1 PMKRIELN
9 EREKERALLR
19 KGDLLFARRSLVA
32 EGAGKCSIVKEVNEP
47 TTFESSIIRA
57 RPDPTKTSSD
67 YLFYYFNSAVGRRTL
82 GTILR
87 QVAVSGITS
96 SDLVSLRL
104 SVPPLRIQKRVA
116 NFFSAL
122 DDKIELNNKM
132 NITLEQIA
140 QALFKSWFI
149 DFDPVKAKAA
159 SLRSERIYGS
169 EISIFPAEFDESNL
183 GLKPKGWTVCTIGE
197 LVKAVG
203 GGTPDTKQPRY
214 WKQGKHHW
222 ATPKDLSTLMSPVL
236 LSTERTISDEGLR
249 RISSGLLPSGSVLM
263 SSRAPIGYL
272 AISEIPVA
280 INQGF
285 IGMLPEE
292 GISNLFILLWA
303 KANQQV
309 ILGRANGS
317 TFLEISKSNF
327 RPIQL
332 ICPTSTVMK
341 AFDERV
347 RPLYQRIAN
356 NERETESLIDIRDS
370 LLPKLISGQ
379 IQIPSEHYN

>member
-1 PMKRIELN
+1 MTSQIFNEIAFGELLMEPVRNGVYKSKEFHGRGCKAVNMGELFAHSRLFDVPMKRIELN

-169 EISIFPAEFDESNL
+169 E
-183 GLKPKGWTVCTIGE
+183 
-197 LVKAVG
+197 
-203 GGTPDTKQPRY
+203 
-214 WKQGKHHW
+214 
-222 ATPKDLSTLMSPVL
+222 
-236 LSTERTISDEGLR
+236 
-249 RISSGLLPSGSVLM
+249 
-263 SSRAPIGYL
+263 
-272 AISEIPVA
+272 
-280 INQGF
+280 
-285 IGMLPEE
+285 
-292 GISNLFILLWA
+292 
-303 KANQQV
+303 
-309 ILGRANGS
+309 
-317 TFLEISKSNF
+317 
-327 RPIQL
+327 
-332 ICPTSTVMK
+332 
-341 AFDERV
+341 
-347 RPLYQRIAN
+347 
-356 NERETESLIDIRDS
+356 
-370 LLPKLISGQ
+370 
-379 IQIPSEHYN
+379 